1 MPEEPIN
8 VGHVLEAL
16 ELGESGGGDD
26 QNGGARAE
34 AEGTNTEAAQK
45 EKTG

>member
-16 ELGESGGGDD
+16 ELEESGGGDD
-26 QNGGARAE
+26 QNGEHEQKQKVRHE
-34 AEGTNTEAAQK
+34 PAAQK